1 MPALL
6 DDAVLRLTRRYQE
19 LLQTG
24 SSRAMPQLQQAWAAL
39 SSYDESSVAEFEK
52 AIGTVMQAVKKTAVN
67 VSAGYLSSATG
78 LPPAGI
84 AIDAVRSG
92 FDAREPFISMW
103 NALQNGVPFDEARL
117 AGQRRAEAMLRTYMT
132 STARR
137 TGDHYLTSIGVT
149 RARWRRIPDSR
160 ACPWC
165 ILVSGQLYKS
175 AESADFGHRNCGC
188 TVLPAVEGLKA
199 EAISRAAAA
208 EVPQPPQQEAP
219 ETQAAPVE
227 RERGSVLTEA
237 QYQLLKPGWNLPKQR
252 QTVSGLRATPEG
264 RLLHDTLKGF
274 QSGTN
279 RQIPLLRTNIEKRLT
294 GQPLEPGAQK
304 RVDNLLNAIRE
315 SPIEPPKMLYR
326 GMRLDGSPE
335 AVIARYSK
343 ADTLDLNLSSFSS
356 DKALAKDFTIKGAGQ
371 KGPKTKTQTGVLIEL
386 EGGGVKAL
394 PIENIAPSRV
404 FANER
409 EWISGGRFA
418 VDSVT
423 QTKDGTV
430 VLRLR
435 QLAALGD

>member
-1 MPALL
+1 M
-6 DDAVLRLTRRYQE
+6 
-19 LLQTG
+19 LQTG
-24 SSRAMPQLQQAWAAL
+24 SSRAMPQLQQAWSAL
-39 SSYDESSVAEFEK
+39 VTYDEAGVAEFEK

-67 VSAGYLSSATG
+67 VSSGYLASATG
-78 LPPAGI
+78 LPPVGVAV
-84 AIDAVRSG
+84 DTVRSG
-92 FDAREPFISMW
+92 FDPREPFISMW
-103 NALQNGVPFDEARL
+103 NALQNGVPFEQARL

-137 TGDHYLTSIGVT
+137 TGDQYLSSLGVPH
-149 RARWRRIPDSR
+149 ARWRRVPDGR
-160 ACPWC
+160 ACSWC
-165 ILVSGQLYKS
+165 ILVAGQTYKS
-175 AESADFGHRNCGC
+175 ATSADFGHRNCGC
-188 TVLPAVEGLKA
+188 TVLPAIEGLDPGSV
-199 EAISRAAAA
+199 SRAAASEA
-208 EVPQPPQQEAP
+208 QEQPAPTEASV
-219 ETQAAPVE
+219 QAPPVE
-227 RERGSVLTEA
+227 RQRGSVLTDA
-237 QYQLLKPGWNLPKQR
+237 QYQSLKPGWNLPKQK
-252 QTVSGLRATPEG
+252 QTVAGLRATPEG
-264 RLLHDTLKGF
+264 RLLHDTIKGF

-335 AVIARYSK
+335 AIISRYSK
-343 ADTLDLNLSSFSS
+343 SDTLDLNLSSFSS

-386 EGGGVKAL
+386 EGSGVKAL

-423 QTKDGTV
+423 QMKDGTV